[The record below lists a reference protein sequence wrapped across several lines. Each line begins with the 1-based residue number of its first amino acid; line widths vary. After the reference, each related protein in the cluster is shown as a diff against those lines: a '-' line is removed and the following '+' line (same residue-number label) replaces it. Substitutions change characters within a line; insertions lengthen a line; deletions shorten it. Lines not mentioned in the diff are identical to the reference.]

1 MQIKCIRFTFSLT
14 LEEVFSSRIVEPI
27 AIFEKRMAINDS
39 TIQDIKNRIDIV
51 EVIGDFVTLKK
62 VGGNYRAL
70 SPFTNEKTP
79 SFYVSPSK
87 EIFKCFSTGKG
98 GDAIA
103 FVMEVEGINYIEALK
118 YLAQK
123 YSIEIQE
130 EELTDEQ
137 IEAQNERDSLFI
149 VLNFASE
156 YFQKLLHENS
166 EGKSIG
172 LSYFKE
178 RGFTEST
185 IKKFDLGYSLDA
197 WDGLL
202 KAATS
207 KGHTETMLEKAG
219 LILKSDKDNKKYDRF
234 RGRVIFPIHNV
245 AGKVI
250 AFGART
256 LRKDK
261 KQPKYINS
269 PETEV
274 YHKSNILYGI
284 HQARQAIR
292 NEDQCYLVEGYT
304 DVISLHQS
312 GVENVVA
319 SSGTSLTKEQIQ
331 LISRYTQNITVL
343 YDGDSAGIK
352 ASFRGIDMILEHDL
366 DVKAVV
372 FPEGEDPDSY
382 SRSMSSEA
390 FQNYL
395 VDNAQD
401 FITFKTNVL
410 TDGGQKVDPV
420 KKVQVIRDVIESIS
434 LIPDGIKR
442 SVYIRSCA
450 DQLEI
455 EEQVLISEL
464 NKILIQKQRKDKQNK
479 ERQERYE
486 EEPLPQSPLAP
497 KKEELKFTSYHV
509 ERECLRLLINYGNE
523 PFDTDMSVA
532 EFILQETEAIS
543 FDDKMIEETFNKASD
558 IVRSGK
564 KLEADQFIGPKNPS
578 MSQLVIDLLEMKY
591 FVSDGWHEKHRIGIV
606 HESADLPHAS
616 YKMVLRLKKK
626 KLEKLISQTDESLKK
641 SASLEEEE
649 ELLKMYWHLKTLL
662 MEVDSEL
669 GTVIPR

>member
-1 MQIKCIRFTFSLT
+1 
-14 LEEVFSSRIVEPI
+14 
-27 AIFEKRMAINDS
+27 MAISDA

-51 EVIGDFVTLKK
+51 DVIGDFVSLKK
-62 VGGNYRAL
+62 VGSNYRAL

-87 EIFKCFSTGKG
+87 EIYKCFSSGKG
-98 GDAIA
+98 GDAIS

-123 YSIEIQE
+123 YGIEIQE

-149 VLNFASE
+149 VLNFANE
-156 YFQKLLHENS
+156 YFKELLHRHD

-185 IKKFDLGYSLDA
+185 IQKFDLGYSLDE

-202 KAATS
+202 KAA
-207 KGHTETMLEKAG
+207 KARGHTEAMLEKAG
-219 LILKSDKDNKKYDRF
+219 LILKSENKTYDRF

-274 YHKSNILYGI
+274 YHKSSILYGI

-292 NEDQCYLVEGYT
+292 NADQCYLVEGYT

-331 LISRYTQNITVL
+331 LISRYTRNITVL

-390 FQNYL
+390 FQKYL
-395 VDNAQD
+395 DESAQD
-401 FITFKTNVL
+401 FITFKTNIL
-410 TDGGQKVDPV
+410 TDGGQQVDPV

-464 NKILIQKQRKDKQNK
+464 NKILIQKQRK
-479 ERQERYE
+479 ERQAVNRAE
-486 EEPLPQSPLAP
+486 EQETELLPEPQV
-497 KKEELKFTSYHV
+497 KKESLKLTSYHV
-509 ERECLRLLINYGNE
+509 ERECLRLLVNYGNE
-523 PFDTDMSVA
+523 AYDKELSIA
-532 EFILQETEAIS
+532 EFILHETES
-543 FDDKMIEETFNKASD
+543 VTFEDELIEKTFVKAANL
-558 IVRSGK
+558 VNEGGE
-564 KLEADQFIGPKNPS
+564 LEPDQFIGPQDPA

-591 FVSDGWHEKHRIGIV
+591 FVSEGWEKKHRITTV
-606 HESADLPHAS
+606 HESEDLPNAA

-626 KLEKLISQTDESLKK
+626 KLEILLGQTDEALKK
-641 SASLEEEE
+641 STDEEEQS
-649 ELLKMYWHLKTLL
+649 ELQKMHKHLKALFD
-662 MEVDSEL
+662 EVNTEL
-669 GTVIPR
+669 GVVISR